1 MKHNSYFFITQM
13 QISGEIVHEIGIR
26 EQSVRFSKGVS
37 ESKEIR
43 EGT

>member
-1 MKHNSYFFITQM
+1 M
-13 QISGEIVHEIGIR
+13 QIPGEIAQEIGIR

-37 ESKEIR
+37 KSEEIR